1 LRVVRGRAEAMTWT
15 PGLVLDYARLLHE
28 IVENGE
34 QRWRRKIRNARQMR
48 KVFEPGQERVARKA
62 EPE

>member
-1 LRVVRGRAEAMTWT
+1 MTWT

-34 QRWRRKIRNARQMR
+34 QRWRRKIRNARQTR
-48 KVFEPGQERVARKA
+48 KVFAPREEQAEREGKAR
-62 EPE
+62 